1 MRDLPDRCVTCE
13 SVSSKHELKAC
24 RPGEGVL
31 AGRHAV
37 CSSDCSLEGVWG
49 AQVTACS
56 HIGVTGD
63 SPAVGV
69 KPTSFDIV
77 TSA

>member
-1 MRDLPDRCVTCE
+1 MRDLSDRCVTCE
-13 SVSSKHELKAC
+13 SVSSEHELKTC
-24 RPGEGVL
+24 RSGERVL
-31 AGRHAV
+31 AERRVV
-37 CSSDCSLEGVWG
+37 CLSDCSLGGVWG

-56 HIGVTGD
+56 CIEVTGN
-63 SPAVGV
+63 SPVVGV